1 MKKVL
6 ITFAALALIASV
18 SSCRETETK
27 TEEGVEAA
35 AEAVEAT
42 TEDAVEAVDAAA
54 EDAVEAV
61 EEAAEEAVEAVDG
74 NTDAN

>member
-27 TEEGVEAA
+27 TEEGVEA
-35 AEAVEAT
+35 VEAT
-42 TEDAVEAVDAAA
+42 TEDAVDAVDAAA

-74 NTDAN
+74 HTDAH